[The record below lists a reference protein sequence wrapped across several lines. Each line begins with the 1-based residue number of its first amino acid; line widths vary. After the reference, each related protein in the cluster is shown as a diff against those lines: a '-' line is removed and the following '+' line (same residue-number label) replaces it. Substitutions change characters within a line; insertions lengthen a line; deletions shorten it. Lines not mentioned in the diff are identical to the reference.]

1 MFLRKKVRKKK
12 VDKKVNKKI
21 ALRLNKFALTMR

>member
-21 ALRLNKFALTMR
+21 ALRLKKFALTMR